1 MKCLVLFILTFYV
14 YTGLYAYNPA
24 LKPDRHILVQFSAP
38 AEINA
43 LDELSRYSFITIE
56 PLNVEKTLYRFGY
69 HSSKMSDE
77 QATQVLA
84 KVPFYM
90 FSQMDGEIFLRKTVP
105 NDTFFYRQWHLDI
118 IKATEA
124 WDVCRSPVNRQGD
137 TIVIA
142 VIDEGLHLK
151 HPDFQ
156 GNIWINYADTA
167 GNGIDDD
174 NNGYIDDHYG
184 WNFMGENKDISDST
198 NYNAGHGTPVA
209 GIIGARGN
217 NVAGVAGIMWNVK
230 LMIVTIADTGIFP
243 SVFQS
248 DAIRAYSYVLRQRK
262 LYNSTQGKQGA
273 FVVATNSSWGVNN
286 KFPNQ
291 APLWC
296 AMYDS
301 LGAYGILN
309 VAAASNSNVLVDTDG
324 DMPTL
329 CPSVHLIAVGST
341 TQSDNFFSCGYS
353 TTNVDLS
360 APGANIFSTAAYTKV
375 NINNDQVWRS
385 GFSGTSFASPMVTG
399 AVGVLYSY
407 ACEKIIDTMKANP
420 AAGNKL
426 IRRFLLEGVDTL
438 QSLAGKNATSGRLNL
453 KRAMQRMD
461 DYCFNLSLKNPAPHG
476 GIVLFPNPGTGVVDI
491 LSDKAVE
498 NVMCYDV
505 AGKLVV
511 SAFNNGELV
520 FSDVADGVY
529 FIKVFVEGQ
538 VYTYKYIKTTP

>member
-1 MKCLVLFILTFYV
+1 MKRLVLSILSIFV
-14 YTGLYAYNPA
+14 FTGLSAYNKGPN
-24 LKPDRHILVQFSAP
+24 PDRYSLAQFSAP
-38 AEINA
+38 MEIDA
-43 LDELSRYSFITIE
+43 LDELSHYSFSTIE
-56 PLNVEKTLYRFGY
+56 SMNAEKTMFRFGY
-69 HSSKMSDE
+69 NSGSMTDDK
-77 QATQVLA
+77 ATQVLA

-90 FSQMDGEIFLRKTVP
+90 FSQMDGEIYLRKTVP
-105 NDTFFYRQWHLDI
+105 SDTFFSFQWHLNI

-124 WDVCRSPVNRQGD
+124 WDVCRSPVNRRGD

-142 VIDEGLHLK
+142 VIDEGLHIK

-167 GNGIDDD
+167 GNGKDDD
-174 NNGYIDDHYG
+174 SNGYVDDHYG
-184 WNFMGENKDISDST
+184 WNFMGRNNDISDST
-198 NYNAGHGTPVA
+198 NYKAGHGTPVA

-217 NVAGVAGIMWNVK
+217 NVTGVTGIMWNVK

-262 LYNSTQGKQGA
+262 LYNATQGKQGA
-273 FVVATNSSWGVNN
+273 YVVATNSSWGVNN

-301 LGAYGILN
+301 LGKYGILN
-309 VAAASNSNVLVDTDG
+309 VAAASNANALVDTDG

-353 TTNVDLS
+353 TTNIDLS
-360 APGANIFSTAAYTKV
+360 APGANIFSTAAYTKI
-375 NINNDQVWRS
+375 NINNDDVYRS

-399 AVGVLYSY
+399 AVGILYSY
-407 ACEKIIDTMKANP
+407 ACEKILDTMKANP

-438 QSLAGKNATSGRLNL
+438 QSLAGKNATSGRLNI

-461 DYCFNLSLKNPAPHG
+461 DYCFGLGLKNPVPHG
-476 GIVLFPNPGTGVVDI
+476 GIVLFPNPGNGVVDI
-491 LSDKAVE
+491 VSDNAIQQVS
-498 NVMCYDV
+498 CYDM
-505 AGKLVV
+505 AGKLVT
-511 SAFNNGELV
+511 SSFGDGQLNLSGL
-520 FSDVADGVY
+520 ADGIY
-529 FIKVFVEGQ
+529 FIRVNVDAQ
-538 VYTYKYIKTTP
+538 LYTFKYVLTSP